1 MTLVIEM
8 KKIVIKEND
17 ANQRIDKY
25 LKKLLCNAPSNFI
38 YKMFRKKDIKINGK
52 KVNEKY
58 ILQKDDI
65 LEMFLYDDKFNEFT
79 KEKDIYDLKRE
90 FKVLYEDQNILIVD
104 KPVGL
109 LVHGDAKENVNTL
122 SHQVLSYLKEKG
134 ELDVGRESTFTPGP
148 VHRLD
153 RNTSGIVIFGKTL
166 AALQDLNEMTHEKW
180 LILKNN
186 IEEILSDDTID
197 GAVVTHGTDTLDETA
212 YFLTLTL
219 NTPKPVVL
227 TGAMRPATAT
237 SADGP
242 FNLYQAICL
251 ACHGESYNRGVL
263 ALFSNTIYSGRDIE
277 KVNNFKIDAFD
288 QRSLGCLGYM
298 QDQEVYFYTQTSKIH
313 TVKSRFNKRIDS
325 IKSVAI
331 AFYYSGADAK
341 ILYDLAN
348 NHEGIVIAG
357 SGSGNY
363 SQAWLKAIEELS
375 EKGIIFV
382 RSSRISQGIVF
393 DDEIF
398 DPHHLCISS
407 NTLSPQKA
415 RVLLMLALTQTHDRD
430 EIREIFLQY

>member
-1 MTLVIEM
+1 
-8 KKIVIKEND
+8 
-17 ANQRIDKY
+17 
-25 LKKLLCNAPSNFI
+25 
-38 YKMFRKKDIKINGK
+38 
-52 KVNEKY
+52 
-58 ILQKDDI
+58 
-65 LEMFLYDDKFNEFT
+65 
-79 KEKDIYDLKRE
+79 
-90 FKVLYEDQNILIVD
+90 
-104 KPVGL
+104 
-109 LVHGDAKENVNTL
+109 
-122 SHQVLSYLKEKG
+122 
-134 ELDVGRESTFTPGP
+134 
-148 VHRLD
+148 
-153 RNTSGIVIFGKTL
+153 
-166 AALQDLNEMTHEKW
+166 
-180 LILKNN
+180 
-186 IEEILSDDTID
+186 
-197 GAVVTHGTDTLDETA
+197 
-212 YFLTLTL
+212 
-219 NTPKPVVL
+219 
-227 TGAMRPATAT
+227 MRPATAR

-341 ILYDLAN
+341 ILYDLASS
-348 NHEGIVIAG
+348 HEGIVIAG

-375 EKGIIFV
+375 EKGTIFV

>member
-1 MTLVIEM
+1 MKTIAIVATGGTIAGTGKKGKTAAYHAGEIDIDSIIET
-8 KKIVIKEND
+8 IPEINEVAHIKEYQLMN
-17 ANQRIDKY
+17 ID
-25 LKKLLCNAPSNFI
+25 S
-38 YKMFRKKDIKINGK
+38 
-52 KVNEKY
+52 
-58 ILQKDDI
+58 
-65 LEMFLYDDKFNEFT
+65 
-79 KEKDIYDLKRE
+79 
-90 FKVLYEDQNILIVD
+90 
-104 KPVGL
+104 
-109 LVHGDAKENVNTL
+109 
-122 SHQVLSYLKEKG
+122 
-134 ELDVGRESTFTPGP
+134 
-148 VHRLD
+148 
-153 RNTSGIVIFGKTL
+153 
-166 AALQDLNEMTHEKW
+166 NEMTHEKW

-313 TVKSRFNKRIDS
+313 TIKSRFNKRIDS

-341 ILYDLAN
+341 ILYDLASD
-348 NHEGIVIAG
+348 HEGIVIAG

-375 EKGIIFV
+375 EKGTIFV

-393 DDEIF
+393 DDEKDGEWYLGYISAARKNNIVSGKGDGSFGIGEAISRQDAAVILYNILKNNGLSNDKGIDFADSDMISDYAIDAINVLSANSVINGVGDNMFSPLGRLTRAEAAKLIF
-398 DPHHLCISS
+398 ESI
-407 NTLSPQKA
+407 KY
-415 RVLLMLALTQTHDRD
+415 
-430 EIREIFLQY
+430 IK